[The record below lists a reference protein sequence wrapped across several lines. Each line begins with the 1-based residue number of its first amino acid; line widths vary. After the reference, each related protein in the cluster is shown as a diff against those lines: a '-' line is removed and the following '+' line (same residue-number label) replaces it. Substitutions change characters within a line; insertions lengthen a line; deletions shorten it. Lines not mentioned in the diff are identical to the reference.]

1 MHPSRMRA
9 RISMVWT
16 LSLSARKFSCTID
29 SPGNLNGSTLACEKF
44 YGRRAGQ
51 ATRLRTKSV
60 APSRRCPAT
69 PMEAMCRR
77 AKSLPVDVF
86 RSLAAQGLTT
96 RNLLVCETPKTGRRL
111 ATNVTKF
118 ESWGIDA
125 PAGENNGDASKPF
138 KRKKTVKRDKTNG
151 TEQATPAKLKKLR
164 RLVDAVCGIY
174 TRVAQRL
181 GVHRSY
187 VSRVAKGERRSEP
200 VEQALVEEY
209 KRVNEH

>member
-1 MHPSRMRA
+1 M
-9 RISMVWT
+9 
-16 LSLSARKFSCTID
+16 
-29 SPGNLNGSTLACEKF
+29 
-44 YGRRAGQ
+44 
-51 ATRLRTKSV
+51 
-60 APSRRCPAT
+60 
-69 PMEAMCRR
+69 
-77 AKSLPVDVF
+77 
-86 RSLAAQGLTT
+86 
-96 RNLLVCETPKTGRRL
+96 
-111 ATNVTKF
+111 TKF

-125 PAGENNGDASKPF
+125 PAGENNGHASKPF